1 MTINFAEPKA
11 TPIGFTSSN
20 VEALDDFMSTSWSSL
35 PAEDLM
41 EFAGRV
47 CYQSFHKPNP
57 ATRENADYLRNI
69 IAQGHESVLEHA
81 TVSFYLEGV
90 SRAFTHELVRHR
102 HFNYSQLSQRFVDE
116 SEARFI
122 VPPALRGNDVA
133 ENLLKAQAKN
143 ALIAYSDL
151 VDTLQNDGVPRKQ
164 AREAARAVLPNNIE
178 TKIVVTGNHRAWRE
192 FLNRRLDPAADA
204 EMREVAKL
212 IYDFLSAAYPSMYE
226 DIKHV

>member
-1 MTINFAEPKA
+1 MTITFVEPRV
-11 TPIGFTSSN
+11 TGIG
-20 VEALDDFMSTSWSSL
+20 STSDHPL
-35 PAEDLM
+35 DLIMLGLDTATDRDAENVI
-41 EFAGRV
+41 EFAGRA
-47 CYQSFHKPNP
+47 CYQSFHRPNP
-57 ATRENADYLRNI
+57 ATANVDDYIRNI

-81 TVSFYLEGV
+81 TVTYYIEGV

-122 VPPALRGNDVA
+122 IPPALRGNDVA
-133 ENLLKAQAKN
+133 ENLLKVQAKN

-212 IYDFLSAAYPSMYE
+212 IYDDLSEWHPSMYE
-226 DIKHV
+226 DIQHV

>member
-1 MTINFAEPKA
+1 MTITFVEPRVTCIGSTMDHPLDLIMLGLDTATDRDAE
-11 TPIGFTSSN
+11 N
-20 VEALDDFMSTSWSSL
+20 VI
-35 PAEDLM
+35 
-41 EFAGRV
+41 EFAGRA
-47 CYQSFHKPNP
+47 CYQSFHRPNP
-57 ATRENADYLRNI
+57 ATTNVDDYIRNI

-81 TVSFYLEGV
+81 TVTYYIEGV

-122 VPPALRGNDVA
+122 IPPALRGNDVA
-133 ENLLKAQAKN
+133 ENLLKVQAKD

-212 IYDFLSAAYPSMYE
+212 IYDDLSKWYPSMYE
-226 DIKHV
+226 DIQHV